1 MKSKKKAI
9 VLLSGG
15 LDSTTT
21 LALAIERGFSPV
33 GLSFTYGQRHSVEME
48 AAKKVADFFK
58 VEEQIVL
65 DLPLAQIGG
74 NVLTDSSGEV
84 PHNQEETAEDD
95 IPPTYVPA
103 RNTIFLAYALA
114 VAEVKEIT
122 DIFIGVSSVDY
133 SGYPDC
139 RPRFIESFEEM
150 ANQATKLG
158 MHGNKIKIHAPLMQ
172 LDKAQTIKA
181 GLKLGVD
188 YSITHTCYD
197 PDEQGRACGECD
209 SCRLRLKGFF
219 RLGIE
224 DPAVYRKKP

>member
-21 LALAIERGFSPV
+21 LALAIDRGFSPL
-33 GLSFTYGQRHSVEME
+33 GLSFTYGQRHNVEME
-48 AAKKVADFFK
+48 AARKVVDFFK
-58 VEEQIVL
+58 IEEQIVL

-74 NVLTDSSGEV
+74 NVLTDSAGEV
-84 PHNQEETAEDD
+84 PHNQADTAEDD

-103 RNTIFLAYALA
+103 RNTIFLSYALA

-139 RPRFIESFEEM
+139 RPSFIQSFEEM

-158 MHGNKIKIHAPLMQ
+158 IQGKKVKIHAPLMQ

-181 GLKLGVD
+181 GLDLGVD

-197 PDEQGRACGECD
+197 PDEMGRACGECD
-209 SCRLRLKGFF
+209 SCRLRLKGFD

>member
-21 LALAIERGFSPV
+21 LALAIDRGFSPL
-33 GLSFTYGQRHSVEME
+33 GLSFSYGQRHSVEME
-48 AAKKVADFFK
+48 AARKITDFFK
-58 VEEQIVL
+58 IEEQIVL

-74 NVLTDSSGEV
+74 NVLTDSSAEV
-84 PHNQEETAEDD
+84 PHTQEETPEDD

-103 RNTIFLAYALA
+103 RNTIFLSYALA

-139 RPRFIESFEEM
+139 RPPFIKSFEEM

-158 MHGNKIKIHAPLMQ
+158 IQGKTVKIHAPLMQ
-172 LDKAQTIKA
+172 LDKAQTIKV
-181 GLKLGVD
+181 GLDLGVD

-209 SCRLRLKGFF
+209 SCKLRLQGFA

-224 DPAVYRKKP
+224 DPAVYRNKP